1 MNFIKTSFLSG
12 ISTAISFI
20 ARGISF
26 KIIAAFLG
34 TNGMFLIGQLK
45 DFLRLGNVLGTFGIE
60 NGIVKYTSEYDESE
74 EEFTKI
80 ISTSFKINLIS
91 ALIICLIVLIAEQ
104 PFNLISKFIGREEII
119 NKSLYLLILLLSI
132 FSFSIHTC
140 FLAIINGLKKIKL
153 WVSINIIAN
162 IISALLLVV
171 LVFLFNNKSITI
183 PNLID
188 YNTPLNI
195 LYNNKING
203 ALYAIIISQIAT
215 FCINIILIYFYKP
228 FKISQLFSTFSFDYF
243 KKLSSFSIMAI
254 AGPLCLIT
262 ATIIIRSSIAKEP
275 LPIIGVLFNA
285 PWQEGINYAG
295 SWEAM
300 WRISAMYLLFL
311 ITTFKFYLIPTFS
324 KLNNLELKKEVF
336 KVWKFVVPIIII
348 ITLGIYLMD
357 DIIIKV
363 LLTQEFNLIKE
374 IILFHLLGDV
384 IKINCWVL
392 GNIMISKKQTIS
404 FSFFQLEWALV
415 FLSLCYIF
423 IDRDMLNYG
432 FVGVSYAYFI
442 TYIIHFTLLNIHF
455 RKLLWIK

>member
-12 ISTAISFI
+12 LSTAISFI

-34 TNGMFLIGQLK
+34 TSGMFLIGQLR
-45 DFLRLGNVLGTFGIE
+45 DFLRLGNAFSTFGIE
-60 NGIVKYTSEYDESE
+60 NGIVKYTSEYDKSE
-74 EEFTKI
+74 KEFVKI
-80 ISTSFKINLIS
+80 ISTSFKINLCS
-91 ALIICLIVLIAEQ
+91 ALIICLIAILVEL
-104 PFNLISKFIGREEII
+104 PFDLISKFLVLNETI
-119 NKSLYLLILLLSI
+119 NKSLFILILLISI

-140 FLAIINGLKKIKL
+140 FLAIINGLKKIKF
-153 WVSINIIAN
+153 WVIINIISNLTA
-162 IISALLLVV
+162 ALLLVL
-171 LVFLFNNKSITI
+171 LVYLFNS
-183 PNLID
+183 
-188 YNTPLNI
+188 
-195 LYNNKING
+195 KING
-203 ALYAIIISQIAT
+203 ALYAIIISQIIT
-215 FCINIILIYFYKP
+215 LIINVILIYFLKP
-228 FKISQLFSTFSFDYF
+228 FKISQLFSAFSSDYF
-243 KKLSSFSIMAI
+243 LKLSNFSIMAI

-262 ATIIIRSSIAKEP
+262 ATIIIRSSLANEP
-275 LPIIGVLFNA
+275 LPIIGVLFDV
-285 PWQEGINYAG
+285 PWKDAIDYAG

-348 ITLGIYLMD
+348 ITLGVYLLD

-363 LLTQEFNLIKE
+363 LLSNDFILIKE

-392 GNIMISKKQTIS
+392 GNIMISKKQTLS
-404 FSFFQLEWALV
+404 FSLFQLEWAVV
-415 FLSLCYIF
+415 FVSLCYIF
-423 IDRDMLNYG
+423 LDKNMLNYG

-442 TYIIHFTLLNIHF
+442 TYVIHFTLLNIHF
-455 RKLLWIK
+455 RNLLWTNQK